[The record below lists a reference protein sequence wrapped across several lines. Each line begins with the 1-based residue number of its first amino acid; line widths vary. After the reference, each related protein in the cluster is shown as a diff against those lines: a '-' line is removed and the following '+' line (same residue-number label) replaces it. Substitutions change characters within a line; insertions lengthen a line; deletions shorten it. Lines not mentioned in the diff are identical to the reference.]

1 LYVSLA
7 EEIRRVLL
15 EHPEILVE
23 VLTAKPEIVYEALAR
38 LMPWQNL
45 VTKDDL
51 RRLEEK
57 MATKD
62 DLKKL
67 EEKMATKEELRAV
80 ETSLREEIRRVETSL
95 REEIGKVEESLREDM
110 RRLWLALNA
119 LGARWGVFSE
129 DAFRSGVRELL
140 RDAGYVVERW
150 IYYDDRGYVYGYP
163 SEVELDVIIR
173 DGRTLAVEITSAL
186 KRGDLQQIKRKV
198 ELFSA
203 VTGRRVDAVYVITPF
218 IHDRNPDAVIAVANA
233 MGINVVWPR
242 P

>member
-45 VTKDDL
+45 AAKDDL

-67 EEKMATKEELRAV
+67 EEKMVTKEELRAV
-80 ETSLREEIRRVETSL
+80 ETSLREGNKE
-95 REEIGKVEESLREDM
+95 G
-110 RRLWLALNA
+110 
-119 LGARWGVFSE
+119 
-129 DAFRSGVRELL
+129 
-140 RDAGYVVERW
+140 RDV
-150 IYYDDRGYVYGYP
+150 
-163 SEVELDVIIR
+163 S
-173 DGRTLAVEITSAL
+173 
-186 KRGDLQQIKRKV
+186 
-198 ELFSA
+198 
-203 VTGRRVDAVYVITPF
+203 
-218 IHDRNPDAVIAVANA
+218 
-233 MGINVVWPR
+233 
-242 P
+242 